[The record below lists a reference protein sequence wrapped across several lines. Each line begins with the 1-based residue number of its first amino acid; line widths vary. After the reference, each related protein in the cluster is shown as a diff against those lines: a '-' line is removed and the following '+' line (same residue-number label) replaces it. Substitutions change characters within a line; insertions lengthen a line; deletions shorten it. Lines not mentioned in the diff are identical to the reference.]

1 MKRWRR
7 RMTKEELH
15 LHFTPSCVIGKLA
28 PLKMKWNEI
37 KEKKVSNISRGSVL
51 QEKKR
56 KKKTILLLLPSF
68 TESLCVAHFFL
79 FSLFRSL
86 FDSLFSPICHTRR
99 QWLVARVQS
108 RRLVLVPYPKP
119 IHYCYYGLGSLGSLL
134 IHMPNGMFF
143 SSRDTRYNQRKRRG
157 KEWERRRRRRRR
169 RNRRLGAYITAHLE
183 PNRRERRSP
192 RQDRHNQ

>member
-1 MKRWRR
+1 MRRWRRWGR

-28 PLKMKWNEI
+28 PLKMKWNER

-51 QEKKR
+51 QAKER
-56 KKKTILLLLPSF
+56 KKKSILLLLASF

-79 FSLFRSL
+79 SYFLSL

-108 RRLVLVPYPKP
+108 RRLVLVPYHKS

-143 SSRDTRYNQRKRRG
+143 SSRDITEG
-157 KEWERRRRRRRR
+157 KGEEK
-169 RNRRLGAYITAHLE
+169 NEKEEEEEEEEEEDDDDEGTG
-183 PNRRERRSP
+183 
-192 RQDRHNQ
+192 D